1 MELNL
6 LASLE
11 VEEGARLRKAVE
23 DGSGNPTLKAEFHD
37 IAERRLRVLSGIA
50 ACNNAEV
57 VHMGKNARGVLGY
70 VDLRAD
76 QFTLRVCQNMAGR
89 LGLILWKAKSFDGPR
104 FDEQPLPAD
113 LLDSFDSLKERLIAE
128 GVIESPEVIH

>member
-1 MELNL
+1 M
-6 LASLE
+6 
-11 VEEGARLRKAVE
+11 RKAVE
-23 DGSGNPTLKAEFHD
+23 DGSGNPTLKSEFHD